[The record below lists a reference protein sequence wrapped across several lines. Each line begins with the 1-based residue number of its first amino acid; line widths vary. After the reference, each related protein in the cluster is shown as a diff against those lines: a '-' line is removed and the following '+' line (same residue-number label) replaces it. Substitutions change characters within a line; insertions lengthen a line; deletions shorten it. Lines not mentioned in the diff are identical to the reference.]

1 MAISRF
7 QSRFKTRTDLMDH
20 ITPNNTVQM
29 NASVPHGEWAPANW
43 LPVVWQNE
51 KSKDYFVMSA
61 GKVVSL
67 DRSGRVVP
75 AGLLRRALD
84 ASAAT
89 DTVLTYTA
97 NDVEARVVDI
107 RTGAF
112 VAAAAVL
119 DLEAFTDA
127 LVANGWVAGF
137 DNNDFASAAE
147 IAADGTLAGDDLAAR
162 KACVEF
168 FISAPVGILA
178 YDVYVW
184 AGDDPA
190 SLHFTNYQKQH
201 LIQFFTDIQMK
212 VAHVCADA
220 VAVAVA
226 GLSRV
231 NGAALAVMPRYAGL
245 DMSSVVAFDL
255 ELGKLASSVSRTPV
269 SFSAFAGRQRSD
281 ISLLAKA
288 GDWYL
293 DADAGMIL
301 FFEDG
306 GNADPV
312 GTDGVAFVGTISVFP
327 YDGAVSA
334 QERMVMMVGDC
345 RPGDFVSF
353 DEMSNFKVASTDDH
367 DAHLVV
373 GRLLAMY
380 KEPRGLLERVRT
392 GWKGDEFDAT
402 SKMPGS
408 ATEGFSDLITLSS
421 HHGENV
427 ADEIAVIN
435 VKLQ

>member
-75 AGLLRRALD
+75 AGLLRRALE
-84 ASAAT
+84 ALAVNEAM
-89 DTVLTYTA
+89 LTYTS

-112 VAAAAVL
+112 VAAGDVV

-137 DNNDFASAAE
+137 DAANFGD
-147 IAADGTLAGDDLAAR
+147 ADPAVDLAAR
-162 KACVEF
+162 QACVEF

-220 VAVAVA
+220 SAVAVA
-226 GLSRV
+226 GLTRV
-231 NGAALAVMPRYAGL
+231 DGAALAVMPRYAGL

-312 GTDGVAFVGTISVFP
+312 GTDAAALAGTISVFP

-353 DEMSNFKVASTDDH
+353 DEMSNFKVASSDDH

>member
-1 MAISRF
+1 
-7 QSRFKTRTDLMDH
+7 MDH

-75 AGLLRRALD
+75 AGLLRRALE
-84 ASAAT
+84 ALAVNET
-89 DTVLTYTA
+89 MLTYTS

-112 VAAAAVL
+112 VAAGDVV

-137 DNNDFASAAE
+137 DASNFGDADAA
-147 IAADGTLAGDDLAAR
+147 TDLAAR
-162 KACVEF
+162 QACVEF

-220 VAVAVA
+220 SAVAVA

-231 NGAALAVMPRYAGL
+231 DGAALAVMPRYAGL
-245 DMSSVVAFDL
+245 DMSDVVAFDL

-306 GNADPV
+306 GNANPV
-312 GTDGVAFVGTISVFP
+312 GTDAVALSGTISVFP

-353 DEMSNFKVASTDDH
+353 DEMSNFKVASSDDH

>member
-67 DRSGRVVP
+67 DAAGRVVP

-84 ASAAT
+84 ASLVT
-89 DTVLTYTA
+89 DEMLSYDA
-97 NDVEARVVDI
+97 NDVAARVVDI

-112 VAAAAVL
+112 VEDADTGEVSLSEFAI
-119 DLEAFTDA
+119 A
-127 LVANGWVAGF
+127 LVEAGWVAGLSF
-137 DNNDFASAAE
+137 VDPANPTLEEAQDAVAA
-147 IAADGTLAGDDLAAR
+147 
-162 KACVEF
+162 

-184 AGDDPA
+184 AGDNPA

-212 VAHVCADA
+212 VAHTC
-220 VAVAVA
+220 
-226 GLSRV
+226 
-231 NGAALAVMPRYAGL
+231 AALATTVDLTALTRIDGSALGAMSRYLGL
-245 DMSSVVAFDL
+245 DMSNVVGYDL
-255 ELGKLASSVSRTPV
+255 GLGKVASSVSRTPL
-269 SFSAFAGRQRSD
+269 SFSEFAGRQRSD
-281 ISLLAKA
+281 ISLLGKA

-293 DADAGMIL
+293 DADVGMLL
-301 FFEDG
+301 FYRDG
-306 GNADPV
+306 GNAAPV
-312 GTDGVAFVGTISVFP
+312 GTDSAVLSGDVDVFD
-327 YDGAVSA
+327 YSGAVSA

-353 DEMSNFKVASTDDH
+353 DAMSNFVVASDADH
-367 DAHLVV
+367 SDHLVV
-373 GRLLAMY
+373 GRLLALY

-402 SKMPGS
+402 AKMPGS

-421 HHGENV
+421 LHGESV

>member
-1 MAISRF
+1 
-7 QSRFKTRTDLMDH
+7 MDH

-75 AGLLRRALD
+75 AGLLRRALE
-84 ASAAT
+84 ALAVNET
-89 DTVLTYTA
+89 MLTYTS

-112 VAAAAVL
+112 VAAGDVV

-137 DNNDFASAAE
+137 DASNFGDADAA
-147 IAADGTLAGDDLAAR
+147 TDLAAR
-162 KACVEF
+162 QACVEF

-184 AGDDPA
+184 AGDDLA

-220 VAVAVA
+220 SAVAVA

-231 NGAALAVMPRYAGL
+231 DGAALAVMPRYAGL
-245 DMSSVVAFDL
+245 DMSDVVAFDL

-306 GNADPV
+306 GNANPV
-312 GTDGVAFVGTISVFP
+312 GTDAVALSGTISVFP

-353 DEMSNFKVASTDDH
+353 DEMSNFKVASSDDH

-421 HHGENV
+421 HYGENV